1 MNAFSIIGVG
11 ACLAFAGTASATDH
25 GEDTVLDN
33 LDIFGAGQ
41 AAVNITDGD
50 YNLDVRLVLGGTY
63 KVDDVAFNL
72 VFQTTDNVSNVDV
85 LFGNIAY
92 DTNGFGTV
100 TAGRFQKVFS
110 AELAETSLGFNYGLT
125 NSAAYNATI
134 GDDVATDGVGWNVEW
149 SDLTFALVYGGT
161 DGDLNEADF
170 SGRVGYDLGFGSV
183 GMGFLQGDTD
193 SWTVDFSRGDSF
205 ISYTDVGDEWYGTLF
220 LAKRDLIG
228 DLGFYGR
235 AETGSEFDYGFALGA
250 TYQLGTNA
258 FVAAEY
264 DYNQN
269 EENSVNVGIRITF

>member
-1 MNAFSIIGVG
+1 MSALSIIGVS
-11 ACLAFAGTASATDH
+11 ATLAFAGTAAATDH
-25 GEDTVLDN
+25 GENTVLDN

-41 AAVNITDGD
+41 SAVSIMDGD
-50 YNLDVRLVLGGTY
+50 YDLNTRLVLGGSY

-72 VFQTTDNVSNVDV
+72 VFQTTDNVSDVDV
-85 LFGNIAY
+85 LFGNV
-92 DTNGFGTV
+92 DWDSGKFGTV
-100 TAGRFQKVFS
+100 TFGRFQKVFS
-110 AELAETSLGFNYGLT
+110 AELADTYLGFNYGLT

-134 GDDVATDGVGWNVEW
+134 GDDVATDGIAWSAGVG
-149 SDLTFALVYGGT
+149 DLSFELVYGGT
-161 DGDLNEADF
+161 DGDLNDADF
-170 SGRVGYDLGFGSV
+170 SGRVGYDLGFASV
-183 GMGFLQGDTD
+183 GVGVLDSDT
-193 SWTVDFSRGDSF
+193 WTVDVSQGDSF

-220 LAKRDLIG
+220 LAKRDCIG

-235 AETGSEFDYGFALGA
+235 AETGSEFDYGFAVGA